1 MANNR
6 KVALACSIC
15 GSRNY
20 TATENPNRT
29 DRLEIK
35 KYCKYCGKHTL
46 HRETKQSWLTGGV
59 RMKFF
64 KSVAKTMKDTTWE
77 TGRELSRDTTT
88 VVVMSLFFIAFFAL
102 VDYVVLWALQF
113 VG

>member
-1 MANNR
+1 M
-6 KVALACSIC
+6 
-15 GSRNY
+15 
-20 TATENPNRT
+20 
-29 DRLEIK
+29 
-35 KYCKYCGKHTL
+35 
-46 HRETKQSWLTGGV
+46 
-59 RMKFF
+59 
-64 KSVAKTMKDTTWE
+64 AKTMKDTTWE